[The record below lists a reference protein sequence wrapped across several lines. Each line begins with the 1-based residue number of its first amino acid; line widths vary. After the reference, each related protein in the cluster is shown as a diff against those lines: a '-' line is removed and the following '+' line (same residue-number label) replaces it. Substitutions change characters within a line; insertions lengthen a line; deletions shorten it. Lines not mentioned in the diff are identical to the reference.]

1 MPTFG
6 YELQRDEFVDI
17 NNYFDLQLL
26 KKIYKKNILKKI
38 YKKNILKKI

>member
-17 NNYFDLQLL
+17 NDYLDLKLL
-26 KKIYKKNILKKI
+26 KKIYKQNLLKK
-38 YKKNILKKI
+38 YE

>member
-17 NNYFDLQLL
+17 NNYLDLKLL
-26 KKIYKKNILKKI
+26 KKIYNQNLLKKK
-38 YKKNILKKI
+38 YE